1 VAKRG
6 LGKGI
11 GSLMGDYSMDNKVV
25 MGDDSLTIDSQNNSV
40 VMIGV
45 DKITSNPGQPR
56 KHFDTNALQELAD
69 SIKEQGIL
77 QPILVEESS
86 DIPGHFII
94 VAGERRFRASKIAG
108 LKHIPSLIKNFSEE
122 QRLEVALIE
131 NIQRENL
138 NPIEEAH
145 AYRFLIDQ
153 AALSQDELSKR
164 IGKKRSTVANS
175 LRLLNL
181 NDEIQKSLKEGVIT
195 AGHARALL
203 SVVNPAD
210 QVILFHRI
218 LRDSLSVRQTENE
231 GKSLNEGSRAAQK
244 KLKKKDPLE
253 KPAEVR
259 RIEEKFLEALGTKV
273 SLKGS
278 LKKGKLEIA
287 FYSPDDLE
295 RVYQLL
301 SKSGDLFSDN

>member
-1 VAKRG
+1 MAKRG

-11 GSLMGDYSMDNKVV
+11 GSLIGDYSMDNNLIS
-25 MGDDSLTIDSQNNSV
+25 GDKSSSTDDNNNSV
-40 VMIGV
+40 IMLGV
-45 DKITSNPGQPR
+45 DKITSSTGQPR
-56 KHFDTNALQELAD
+56 KHFDAKSLQELAD
-69 SIKEQGIL
+69 SIKEQGVL
-77 QPILVEESS
+77 QPILVEESP
-86 DIPGHFII
+86 DVPGHFII
-94 VAGERRFRASKIAG
+94 VAGERRFRASKLAD
-108 LKHIPSLIKNFSEE
+108 LKQIPSLIKNFSEE

-138 NPIEEAH
+138 NPIEEAQ

-164 IGKKRSTVANS
+164 IGKKRSTIANS

-181 NDEIQKSLKEGVIT
+181 NEEIQKSLKEGVVT

-210 QVILFHRI
+210 QEILFQRI
-218 LRDSLSVRQTENE
+218 LKNNLSVRQAEIE
-231 GKSLNEGSRAAQK
+231 GKSLNEGSRAA
-244 KLKKKDPLE
+244 KKKIKKNDSKE

-278 LKKGKLEIA
+278 LKKGRLEIA

-301 SKSGDLFSDN
+301 SKNDDLFN

>member
-1 VAKRG
+1 MAKRG

-11 GSLMGDYSMDNKVV
+11 GSLMGDYSMEKKVV
-25 MGDDSLTIDSQNNSV
+25 TGAGSLSTDDNNNSV
-40 VMIGV
+40 VMLGV

-56 KHFDTNALQELAD
+56 KHFDTKALQELAN
-69 SIKEQGIL
+69 SIKEQGVL

-94 VAGERRFRASKIAG
+94 VAGERRFRASKIAD
-108 LKHIPSLIKNFSEE
+108 LKHIPSLIKNFTEE

-138 NPIEEAH
+138 NPIEEAQ

-153 AALSQDELSKR
+153 AALSQDEVSKR
-164 IGKKRSTVANS
+164 IGKNRSTIANS

-181 NDEIQKSLKEGVIT
+181 DGEMQKSLKEGVIS

-210 QVILFHRI
+210 QEILYQRI
-218 LRDSLSVRQTENE
+218 LKDSLSVRQTENE
-231 GKSLNEGSRAAQK
+231 GKSLNEGSRAARK
-244 KLKKKDPLE
+244 KNPKKDSTERPVE
-253 KPAEVR
+253 IR

-278 LKKGKLEIA
+278 LKKGRLEIA
-287 FYSPDDLE
+287 FYSADDLE

-301 SKSGDLFSDN
+301 AKDDDLFG

>member
-11 GSLMGDYSMDNKVV
+11 GSLIGDYSLDNSSFS
-25 MGDDSLTIDSQNNSV
+25 GDKSAYTDDNNNSV
-40 VMIGV
+40 IMLGV
-45 DKITSNPGQPR
+45 DKINSNPAQPR

-69 SIKEQGIL
+69 SIKEQGVL
-77 QPILVEESS
+77 QPILVEESP
-86 DIPGHFII
+86 DVPGHFII
-94 VAGERRFRASKIAG
+94 VAGERRFRASKLAE
-108 LKHIPSLIKNFSEE
+108 LKHIPSLIKNFTEE

-138 NPIEEAH
+138 NPIEEAQ

-164 IGKKRSTVANS
+164 IGKKRSTIANS

-181 NDEIQKSLKEGVIT
+181 NGEIQQSLKEGVIT

-210 QVILFHRI
+210 QEILYTRI
-218 LRDSLSVRQTENE
+218 LKDSLSVRQAEIE
-231 GKSLNEGSRAAQK
+231 GKSLNEGSRAVQK
-244 KLKKKDPLE
+244 KIRKKELIE
-253 KPAEVR
+253 KPVEVR

-278 LKKGKLEIA
+278 LKKGKLEIS

-301 SKSGDLFSDN
+301 SKNDGLFS